1 MLLIKVEFEYNPY
14 IMDYSIK
21 FNGVEPRINSMI
33 EQYLKEPLQVWV
45 KEIPS
50 IFYNEMNGYDFVV
63 EFTGTRM
70 DYEKVINAFK
80 RLGIDKEVKF
90 EYKKEIS
97 SRKENLGKI
106 LELKE
111 WLENT
116 RNPRFDYDAFKI
128 ENSEKLDDMYPIV
141 VLGESE
147 IGKFVFDNLQVSVE
161 LINNINDLE
170 KTELQDTPIIVDC
183 ETPIFGKLLENIRF
197 IVSREDVREE
207 QIFFLLVHNQKEI
220 ERILM
225 DFGIKKPNI
234 IKEVNNNELNEY
246 FEFYPASNHIRKV
259 IEIYRKTINSQREI
273 LKNEMEESQRING
286 EVLDSISVI
295 EKFIEQLKDG
305 IKTLEEMDDNKLS
318 DEVIDETIW
327 GDLRNNFVSRIN
339 NWKIKKT
346 KITGSD
352 EGLKL
357 ANNFN
362 EEVQFLYDN
371 FYDKLLN
378 IYDEEKTRVLDEI
391 ASIYTE
397 SSKERFELSILDE
410 LEKEFTKE
418 KIPNISSGLMDIREE
433 AYEKQ
438 REGLLD
444 SLFGTGLSNDGKE
457 VLVIRYDCQ
466 EWREYVVDL
475 VSPIIDT
482 EIVERT
488 TNIDDIKH
496 SVVQMCI
503 QKMKEILDTKESE
516 KEQLSGQLSED
527 NRILQKYSDW
537 LQIFDTRLKEIEG
550 R

>member
-1 MLLIKVEFEYNPY
+1 MSLIKVEFEYNPY

-45 KEIPS
+45 NEIPS
-50 IFYNEMNGYDFVV
+50 IFYNEMNGYDFEV

-80 RLGIDKEVKF
+80 RLGIDEEVKF

-161 LINNINDLE
+161 LINNISDLE
-170 KTELQDTPIIVDC
+170 KTKLQDTPIIVDC

-207 QIFFLLVHNQKEI
+207 QIFFLLIHNQKEI

-234 IKEVNNNELNEY
+234 IKEVNNDELNEY

-259 IEIYRKTINSQREI
+259 IEIYRKTIDSQREI

-286 EVLDSISVI
+286 EVLDNILII
-295 EKFIEQLKDG
+295 EKLIEQLKDG

-318 DEVIDETIW
+318 DKIMEETIW
-327 GDLRNNFVSRIN
+327 GDLRNDFVSKIN

-378 IYDEEKTRVLDEI
+378 LYDEEKKRILDEI
-391 ASIYTE
+391 ASIYTDSAKE
-397 SSKERFELSILDE
+397 SFELSILDE

-444 SLFGTGLSNDGKE
+444 SLFGAGLSNDNKE
-457 VLVIRYDCQ
+457 VLVIRYNCQ

-475 VSPIIDT
+475 VSPIVDT

-488 TNIDDIKH
+488 KNIDDIKH

-503 QKMKEILDTKESE
+503 KKMREMLDTKESE

>member
-1 MLLIKVEFEYNPY
+1 MIKVEFEYNPY

-45 KEIPS
+45 NEIPS
-50 IFYNEMNGYDFVV
+50 IFYNEMNGYDFEV

-80 RLGIDKEVKF
+80 RLGIDEEVKF

-161 LINNINDLE
+161 LINNISDLE
-170 KTELQDTPIIVDC
+170 KTKLQDTPIIVDC

-207 QIFFLLVHNQKEI
+207 QIFFLLIHNQKEI

-234 IKEVNNNELNEY
+234 IKEVNNDELNEY

-259 IEIYRKTINSQREI
+259 IEIYRKTIDSQR
-273 LKNEMEESQRING
+273 
-286 EVLDSISVI
+286 V
-295 EKFIEQLKDG
+295 KF
-305 IKTLEEMDDNKLS
+305 
-318 DEVIDETIW
+318 W
-327 GDLRNNFVSRIN
+327 
-339 NWKIKKT
+339 
-346 KITGSD
+346 IT
-352 EGLKL
+352 
-357 ANNFN
+357 F
-362 EEVQFLYDN
+362 
-371 FYDKLLN
+371 
-378 IYDEEKTRVLDEI
+378 
-391 ASIYTE
+391 
-397 SSKERFELSILDE
+397 
-410 LEKEFTKE
+410 
-418 KIPNISSGLMDIREE
+418 
-433 AYEKQ
+433 
-438 REGLLD
+438 
-444 SLFGTGLSNDGKE
+444 
-457 VLVIRYDCQ
+457 
-466 EWREYVVDL
+466 
-475 VSPIIDT
+475 
-482 EIVERT
+482 
-488 TNIDDIKH
+488 
-496 SVVQMCI
+496 
-503 QKMKEILDTKESE
+503 
-516 KEQLSGQLSED
+516 
-527 NRILQKYSDW
+527 
-537 LQIFDTRLKEIEG
+537 
-550 R
+550 

>member
-1 MLLIKVEFEYNPY
+1 MSLIKVEFEYNPY

-45 KEIPS
+45 NEIPS
-50 IFYNEMNGYDFVV
+50 IFYNEMNGYDFEV

-80 RLGIDKEVKF
+80 RLGIDEEVKF

-161 LINNINDLE
+161 LINNISDLE
-170 KTELQDTPIIVDC
+170 KTKLQDTPIIVDC

-207 QIFFLLVHNQKEI
+207 QIFFLLIHNQKEI

-234 IKEVNNNELNEY
+234 IKEVNNDELNEY

-259 IEIYRKTINSQREI
+259 IEIYRKTIDSQREI

-286 EVLDSISVI
+286 EVLDNILII
-295 EKFIEQLKDG
+295 EKLIEQLKDG

-318 DEVIDETIW
+318 DKIMEETIW
-327 GDLRNNFVSRIN
+327 GDLRNDFVSKIN

-378 IYDEEKTRVLDEI
+378 LYDEEKKRILDEI
-391 ASIYTE
+391 ASIYTDSAKE
-397 SSKERFELSILDE
+397 SFELSILDE

-444 SLFGTGLSNDGKE
+444 SLFGAGLSNDNKE
-457 VLVIRYDCQ
+457 VLVIRYNCQ

-475 VSPIIDT
+475 VSPIVDT

-488 TNIDDIKH
+488 KNIDDIKT

-503 QKMKEILDTKESE
+503 KKMREMLDTKESE

>member
-1 MLLIKVEFEYNPY
+1 MSLIKVEFEYNPY

-80 RLGIDKEVKF
+80 RLGIDEEVKF

-161 LINNINDLE
+161 LINNISDLE
-170 KTELQDTPIIVDC
+170 KTKLQDTPIIVDC

-207 QIFFLLVHNQKEI
+207 QIFFLLIHNQKEI

-234 IKEVNNNELNEY
+234 IKEVNNDELNEY

-259 IEIYRKTINSQREI
+259 IEIYRKTIDSQREI

-286 EVLDSISVI
+286 EVLDNILII
-295 EKFIEQLKDG
+295 EKLIEQLKDG

-318 DEVIDETIW
+318 DKIMEETIW
-327 GDLRNNFVSRIN
+327 GDLRNDFVSKIN

-378 IYDEEKTRVLDEI
+378 LYDEEKKRILDEI
-391 ASIYTE
+391 ASIYTDSAKE
-397 SSKERFELSILDE
+397 SFELSILDE

-444 SLFGTGLSNDGKE
+444 SLFGAGLSNDNKE
-457 VLVIRYDCQ
+457 VLVIRYNCQ

-475 VSPIIDT
+475 VSPIVDT

-488 TNIDDIKH
+488 KNIDDIKN

-503 QKMKEILDTKESE
+503 KKMREMLDTKESE